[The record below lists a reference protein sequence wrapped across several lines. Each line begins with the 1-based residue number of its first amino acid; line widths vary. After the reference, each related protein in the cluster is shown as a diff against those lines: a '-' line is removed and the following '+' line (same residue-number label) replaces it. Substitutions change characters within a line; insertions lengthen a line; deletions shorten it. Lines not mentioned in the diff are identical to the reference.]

1 MSDDPGFLSRWS
13 RRKRE
18 AKQEIDPPVPRSPSE
33 AAEPS
38 ELAAQT
44 GDESP
49 APDTITEEEIAALPS
64 IEELTRET
72 DITPFLRKGVP
83 HALRNAALR
92 RVWSADP
99 AIRDFVSEAR
109 EYAYD
114 WNVPGNVPGTGPLLA
129 SDDVPAML
137 QRMFGSME
145 KCPTQGA
152 DVAETPVITHP
163 TPPLQEA
170 PPNAS
175 LVRETEIA
183 SWSGS
188 DPPQSP
194 TTSPAPQ
201 PEDSNAEQG
210 QARSYGTPR
219 RRHGGALPS

>member
-1 MSDDPGFLSRWS
+1 MSEDPGFLSRWS

-18 AKQEIDPPVPRSPSE
+18 AKQEVDPPVPEPPSE
-33 AAEPS
+33 ETEAPGRAVLIADDP
-38 ELAAQT
+38 
-44 GDESP
+44 P
-49 APDTITEEEIAALPS
+49 APDTMTDEEIDALPS
-64 IEELTRET
+64 IDQLSHRT

-92 RVWSADP
+92 RMWSVDP

-145 KCPTQGA
+145 EPTPEGA
-152 DVAETPVITHP
+152 QEAETPVIEQP
-163 TPPLQEA
+163 SPPLQEA
-170 PPNAS
+170 PPSA
-175 LVRETEIA
+175 TEVA
-183 SWSGS
+183 GQPEPL
-188 DPPQSP
+188 PPESP
-194 TTSPAPQ
+194 LAPSPAAQ
-201 PEDSNAEQG
+201 PENPGAEQNPM
-210 QARSYGTPR
+210 RSDGTPR